1 VKIPLPELLRTLREK
16 QTERALRPWSER
28 LGLRLWAYVA
38 LRPRLYA
45 WVTRIGV
52 RALKLMGGKTARIS
66 WLPIGSGWTVG
77 RDMPAPQG
85 RTFRE
90 LHAESKTPR
99 VPINR

>member
-1 VKIPLPELLRTLREK
+1 
-16 QTERALRPWSER
+16 
-28 LGLRLWAYVA
+28 
-38 LRPRLYA
+38 
-45 WVTRIGV
+45 
-52 RALKLMGGKTARIS
+52 MGGKTARIS